1 MKCTNEEWLW
11 TVNDAKNECKI
22 SFTQVQIDM
31 HDEWIL
37 GCYKCKLITESGKW

>member
-22 SFTQVQIDM
+22 SFTQVQVDM
-31 HDEWIL
+31 HDWVNP
-37 GCYKCKLITESGKW
+37 KLLQVQTNHWKW